1 MESSNPLSN
10 VAWTGPFNP
19 CVHFPWL
26 WKSDK
31 YPDQALWG
39 KVLLTHLETL
49 LKDTRLGNTPKQ
61 MKSKKSTSLRSR
73 VEDIHSLN
81 SCDKVLLGHYCFK
94 ELLCGHY
101 QLSSL
106 ELLAM
111 IWTGSWKPQSNSLV
125 ACKAWG
131 QGGVVRWVGGLWMNA
146 AHRWLWHAEYSCS
159 AFLHFWKSQLLLL
172 DQVCTL
178 WAHSSYN
185 PTYLALEGIFVCMWP
200 WSDISLKLCSSLCC
214 HLAHAR
220 FTHIHNSTLM
230 SVPTY
235 GLPHRKYGLK
245 IMPIPRCWWKLQLSS
260 VCCTPLIKFQEAQN
274 LCDMT

>member
-131 QGGVVRWVGGLWMNA
+131 QGGVVRWVGVSGWMLPIDGFDMQNILA
-146 AHRWLWHAEYSCS
+146 VRFFTSEKVSCFFLTRCAPSGPTPHTTPPVWLLKV
-159 AFLHFWKSQLLLL
+159 FLYACDL
-172 DQVCTL
+172 DQTFL
-178 WAHSSYN
+178 WSCAHHFAVIWHMRDSH
-185 PTYLALEGIFVCMWP
+185 TYTTVLSWVFQPMG
-200 WSDISLKLCSSLCC
+200 C
-214 HLAHAR
+214 H
-220 FTHIHNSTLM
+220 TENM
-230 SVPTY
+230 
-235 GLPHRKYGLK
+235 G
-245 IMPIPRCWWKLQLSS
+245 WK
-260 VCCTPLIKFQEAQN
+260 
-274 LCDMT
+274 